1 MILFDKV
8 AAILHH
14 GLDPGPVVLA
24 GPHHSVPV
32 DAVHHLL
39 PLLDQEVCSVMK
51 TWNSAMPH
59 KK

>member
-1 MILFDKV
+1 MILFDEV

-14 GLDPGPVVLA
+14 GLDPGPLVLV

-39 PLLDQEVCSVMK
+39 SLLDQGVCSVMK
-51 TWNSAMPH
+51 TLINL
-59 KK
+59 